1 MSKLPKIAQ
10 NCRRLLLI
18 CDTLQFIYDR
28 KCNYDRAE
36 SQPCISISGLK
47 DGRCSWPRGK
57 VIGGSSVL
65 NYLVYARGNKRDY
78 DRWAELGNPGWSY
91 DEVLYYFKKSEDN
104 RNPYLAGTRYHGKG
118 GYLTIQEAPWRT
130 PLASA
135 FVEAGVEM
143 GYENRD
149 CNGEFQTG
157 FMIPQ
162 ATLRR
167 GSRCSTAKAFLR
179 PIRRRPNLHIALHS
193 QVTKVLIDD
202 RSKRAY
208 GVRFRRHNKLWEVRA
223 RKEVIL
229 SAGAI
234 NSPQILLLSGIGPR
248 WHLNEHKIP
257 VVADLSVGENLQDHY
272 GSGAMAFTID
282 DPVSIRKE
290 QVQNLPSFMR
300 YVLFGKGPL
309 TALAGVEG
317 VAFFNTKYAN
327 KSDDYPDAELY
338 LISGTPGSDGGKQIR
353 KVHGL
358 TDDTWQFFQPLA
370 NRHSFY
376 IFPWLL
382 RPYSRGSVRLKSN
395 NPFDKPLMY
404 AGYFKDPRD
413 LKTMVE
419 AQKFA
424 LSIAQTDAFKRMG
437 AKFWDEYL
445 MPGCEQH
452 DPWTDDYWACCT
464 QHYTTTIYHYSGTC
478 KMGKPDDPGSVVD
491 HELKVYGVRGLRV
504 IDTSIMP
511 HVVSG
516 NTNGPAVMI
525 GERGSDLIKHYWNQG
540 QRRQRSGRK
549 KRSSMSGD
557 ERARHDEVLLLDW
570 PDKKVS
576 CGSKQK
582 PDDEK

>member
-1 MSKLPKIAQ
+1 M
-10 NCRRLLLI
+10 
-18 CDTLQFIYDR
+18 
-28 KCNYDRAE
+28 
-36 SQPCISISGLK
+36 
-47 DGRCSWPRGK
+47 
-57 VIGGSSVL
+57 
-65 NYLVYARGNKRDY
+65 
-78 DRWAELGNPGWSY
+78 ELGNPGWSY

-130 PLASA
+130 PLAAA

-424 LSIAQTDAFKRMG
+424 LAIAQTDAFKRMG

-525 GERGSDLIKHYWNQG
+525 GERGSDLIKNYWNQG
-540 QRRQRSGRK
+540 QRRQRSGRE